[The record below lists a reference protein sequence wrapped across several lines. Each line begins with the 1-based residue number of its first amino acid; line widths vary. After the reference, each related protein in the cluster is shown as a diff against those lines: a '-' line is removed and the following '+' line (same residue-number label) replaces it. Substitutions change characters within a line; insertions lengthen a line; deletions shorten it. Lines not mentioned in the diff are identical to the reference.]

1 MINYKIL
8 FAALLSV
15 VLCVSCEQQKKVVI
29 LHTNDTHSQIEPK
42 ADGTCGYARRM
53 GLIAKEREAN
63 PDLFL
68 FDAGDFCQGTPY
80 FNYYYGRVEVEA
92 LNYMR
97 YDAVTLGNHEFD
109 NGLDSLAMLIRLLN
123 CPVVCA
129 NYDPAGSVLEGLIKP
144 YVIIERGGV
153 RVGVFGLGVNPEG
166 LIAMKNFLPM
176 HYNDPLPV
184 ADKISTMLRDSLHC
198 DLVVCLSHLGTQYE
212 NGKKVS
218 DEDVARASHNI
229 DVIIGGHTHKMFPDY
244 HLKNA
249 DGRDVLLSQM
259 GKSAKAVGRIELV
272 LEPDK

>member
-1 MINYKIL
+1 MQKIKSVAL
-8 FAALLSV
+8 VLLSL
-15 VLCVSCEQQKKVVI
+15 VLLVSCDKQAKVVI
-29 LHTNDTHSQIEPK
+29 LHTNDTHSQVEPK

-53 GLIAKEREAN
+53 GLIAQERKAN

-80 FNYYYGRVEVEA
+80 FNYYGGRVEVEA

-109 NGLDSLAMLIRLLN
+109 NGLDSLAMLIGMLN

-129 NYDPAGSVLEGLIKP
+129 NYDPAGTVLEGLLKP
-144 YVIIERGGV
+144 YVVIERAGV
-153 RVGVFGLGVNPEG
+153 RVGVMGLGVNPEG

-176 HYNDPLPV
+176 HYLDPLPV
-184 ADKISTMLRDSLHC
+184 ADSISTLLRDSLRC
-198 DLVVCLSHLGTQYE
+198 DLIVCLSHLGTQYE

-218 DEDVARASHNI
+218 DEDVAAATRNI

-244 HLKNA
+244 HVKNA

-259 GKSAKAVGRIELV
+259 GKSCAAIGKIEIELSN
-272 LEPDK
+272 KQ